1 MIITVIFMGRASLHF
16 TTLKCTSP

>member
-16 TTLKCTSP
+16 TT